1 MARQTVSGQQAS
13 NKREAIVAAAVRSF
27 AARGVARTSMRRI
40 ARAVGITD
48 ATLYH
53 YFPSKQALLEAAFRS
68 ATFQTDDLE
77 SALESTEGSL
87 RERLRA
93 AGRAFLDV
101 LAWDPEWTRLVVR
114 ESLRVPEGASDV
126 TIGSLVSA
134 LGRRRVDALAAAVR
148 RDAAAGLVR
157 KCDEELVAAHFFHA
171 CVGFWIGEA
180 LVARSEPRPERREA
194 YLDHLVDLIA
204 SRLSLPEQAAGATS

>member
-1 MARQTVSGQQAS
+1 MAS

-40 ARAVGITD
+40 AEQVGITD

-53 YFPSKQALLEAAFRS
+53 YFPGKQALLEAAFRS

-77 SALESTEGSL
+77 AALESTAGSL

-101 LAWDPEWTRLVVR
+101 LAWDEAWTRLIVR
-114 ESLRVPEGASDV
+114 ESLRVPERSGELAIGAL
-126 TIGSLVSA
+126 IAA
-134 LGRRRVDALAAAVR
+134 LGRQRIEALAAAIR
-148 RDAAAGLVR
+148 RDAAAGRVR
-157 KCDEELVAAHFFHA
+157 KCNEELVAAHFFHA
-171 CVGFWIGEA
+171 CVGFWISEA
-180 LVARSEPRPERREA
+180 LIAGAEPAPERREA
-194 YLDHLVDLIA
+194 YLEHLVDLIA
-204 SRLSLPEQAAGATS
+204 TRLALRTGATGGGS

>member
-1 MARQTVSGQQAS
+1 MPRPTVSGRDAS
-13 NKREAIVAAAVRSF
+13 NKRDAIVAAAVSSF
-27 AARGVARTSMRRI
+27 AAHGVARASMRRI
-40 ARAVGITD
+40 AKAVGITD

-77 SALESTEGSL
+77 SALEGTAGSL

-114 ESLRVPEGASDV
+114 ESLRPETPGERS
-126 TIGSLVSA
+126 IGSLVGA
-134 LGRRRVDALAAAVR
+134 LGRQRIDALAQAIR
-148 RDAAAGLVR
+148 RDAAAGLAR
-157 KCDEELVAAHFFHA
+157 KCDADLVAAHFFHA

-180 LVARSEPRPERREA
+180 LIANAKPGPERCDA
-194 YLDHLVDLIA
+194 FLDHVVDLIA
-204 SRLSLPEQAAGATS
+204 TRLSLDAELEGGAP

>member
-1 MARQTVSGQQAS
+1 MPRSTVSGQEAS

-40 ARAVGITD
+40 AQAVGITD

-77 SALESTEGSL
+77 AALESTEGSL
-87 RERLRA
+87 RERLHA
-93 AGRAFLDV
+93 VGRAFLDV

-114 ESLRVPEGASDV
+114 ESLRIPEGSGDTA
-126 TIGSLVSA
+126 IGPLIGA
-134 LGRRRVDALAAAVR
+134 LGRQRIAAVAGVVR
-148 RDAAAGLVR
+148 RETAARRVR
-157 KCDEELVAAHFFHA
+157 KCDPELVAAHFFHA
-171 CVGFWIGEA
+171 CVGFWISEA
-180 LVARSEPRPERREA
+180 LIAGAEPAPERREA
-194 YLDHLVDLIA
+194 YLEHLVDLIA
-204 SRLSLPEQAAGATS
+204 TRLALRTGATGGGS